1 MSRIPN
7 KMIDDIV
14 FEHGDEKT
22 IKAYL
27 EYCEK
32 ADAALRRQP
41 FIICS
46 AELAEVL
53 NSIQT
58 HS

>member
-1 MSRIPN
+1 MKRIPN

-14 FEHGDEKT
+14 FKYGDEET

-27 EYCEK
+27 EYCERIDNK
-32 ADAALRRQP
+32 PRIP

-53 NSIQT
+53 NSIQI
-58 HS
+58 

>member
-1 MSRIPN
+1 MKRIPN

-14 FEHGDEKT
+14 FEHGDKET

-32 ADAALRRQP
+32 ADAALFRPP

-53 NSIQT
+53 NSIQP